1 MDKLDEVA
9 QIPATGDEV
18 QRRYRYQYLYTA
30 LLAIKMYKNEIP
42 YEELY
47 CEVAED
53 VLAIDSKKKMI
64 GIQIK
69 TTEGDPFTYSD
80 EAVVKSLG
88 HFIGLHKKFP
98 DDFIEFIFVTNT
110 GFKADKDLEKI
121 LVDVK
126 KNPSEKFDKSTS
138 SFIKKLSS
146 EFASDTNVVID
157 VLKKVSLQKGPG
169 IDDIESKIIHEHLS
183 KIDHCSSLTDFKLTS
198 ILNMFILS
206 IYRKSSKEV
215 ENSLSDYIAFVKDG
229 ESKQKKIE
237 LESKRITKKMV
248 EQITKS
254 VNPVYLVSA
263 DGSSLKLKEGSIDL
277 MEQKMAVGGIDI
289 MEINS
294 MRDIS
299 LSAQNHFLEEYH
311 KRNGEATEIK
321 KEMDQIQALLL
332 NQAAEAKTT
341 TKSNDKLYGSD
352 MLKNIEERI
361 NEIIKTRHE
370 DAFFI
375 KYEILKGVIG
385 ILTGDCKIW
394 FSEQKVN

>member
-1 MDKLDEVA
+1 MDKLDKVA

-18 QRRYRYQYLYTA
+18 QRRYRYQYLYTV
-30 LLAIKMYKNEIP
+30 LLAIRMYKNEIP

-53 VLAIDSKKKMI
+53 VLAKDSNKKMV

-69 TTEGDPFTYSD
+69 TTEGDPFSYSD

-88 HFIGLHKKFP
+88 RFIGLHKEFP
-98 DDFIEFIFVTNT
+98 DDFVGFIFVTNT
-110 GFKADKDLEKI
+110 GFKSGKDLEKF
-121 LVDVK
+121 LADVK
-126 KNPSEKFDKSTS
+126 KNSSEKFDKSTS
-138 SFIKKLSS
+138 EFIKKLSS
-146 EFASDTNVVID
+146 EFTVDTSVVIET
-157 VLKKVSLQKGPG
+157 LKKVNLQKGPG

-183 KIDHCSSLTDFKLTS
+183 KIDHCSSLSHSKLTS

-206 IYRKSSKEV
+206 IYKKSSKEI
-215 ENSLSDYIAFVKDG
+215 ENSLSDYVAFLKDG

-237 LESKRITKKMV
+237 LESKRITRKMV

-254 VNPVYLVSA
+254 ENPIYLVSA
-263 DGSSLKLKEGSIDL
+263 DGASLKLKEGSIDL

-294 MRDIS
+294 MKDMS

-311 KRNGEATEIK
+311 RKNGEAGEIK
-321 KEMDQIQALLL
+321 KEMDHIQALLL

-341 TKSNDKLYGSD
+341 TKNNDKLYGSD

-361 NEIIKTRHE
+361 NEIIKTRHQ

-375 KYEILKGVIG
+375 RYEILKGVIG

-394 FSEQKVN
+394 FNEQKVN